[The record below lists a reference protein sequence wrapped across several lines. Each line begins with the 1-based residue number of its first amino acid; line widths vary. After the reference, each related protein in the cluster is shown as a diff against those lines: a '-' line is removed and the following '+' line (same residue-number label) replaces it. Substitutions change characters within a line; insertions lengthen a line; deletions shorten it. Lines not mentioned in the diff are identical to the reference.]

1 MPNEI
6 QKTERN
12 ADHRRFGILIRL
24 RVKRS
29 EIPFAET
36 FASLGSKKTDSTSAI
51 PGGSK
56 ADLNPEFR
64 AAQKVFK
71 KDPERTLL
79 AWARW
84 QEDDGEYGEARQKYR
99 ELLIA
104 YPDNIDA
111 QLGLARIELACG
123 RVQQAEDILLE
134 VAKQRPTNAPVR
146 LELGRLYTQQEDW
159 PKAIASFED
168 ASAIDPEN
176 QVCRYELGV
185 VFTRVHRY
193 DQALSHL
200 TYAVGESAA
209 NYNIGYVL
217 HEQGNDTEAVEWF
230 QNAIQSHP
238 DPRTTEMTNA
248 ILAQI
253 SPQNSR
259 NRNASPAYPSAYPS
273 DEFLARRAK
282 QSAMDQFEPA
292 SFEQPVI
299 QGAASYHT
307 KQDNQQL
314 PSVSSVAN
322 SQEYAQPST
331 LLPPVNQ
338 QAAVYGNA
346 NQPVFG
352 PPPSNATSAAGPFK
366 TVSHTTSHESAPQPT
381 ASGNKPPQWHGASRA
396 ALTVELPP
404 ATDATS
410 GQWRSR

>member
-1 MPNEI
+1 MKLNQLNAMLIIAGLGFSSGCASSGLKMP
-6 QKTERN
+6 
-12 ADHRRFGILIRL
+12 FGD
-24 RVKRS
+24 
-29 EIPFAET
+29 T
-36 FASLGSKKTDSTSAI
+36 FASLGAKKTDSTSAI
-51 PGGSK
+51 PGGTK
-56 ADLNPEFR
+56 ADLSPEFR

-84 QEDDGEYGEARQKYR
+84 QEDVGEYGEARQKYR

-123 RVQQAEDILLE
+123 RIQQSEDILLE
-134 VAKQRPTNAPVR
+134 VAQNRPKNAQVR
-146 LELGRLYTQQEDW
+146 LELGRLYTQQEEW
-159 PKAIASFED
+159 PKAIAAFED

-185 VFTRVHRY
+185 VFARVHRY

-217 HEQGNDTEAVEWF
+217 HEQGSDTEAVEWF
-230 QNAIQSHP
+230 QNALQSHP
-238 DPRTTEMTNA
+238 DPRTTEMTNV
-248 ILAQI
+248 ILAKI
-253 SPQNSR
+253 SPQNAG
-259 NRNASPAYPSAYPS
+259 NRNNPATYPSANPS
-273 DEFLARRAK
+273 DEFLARRVK

-299 QGAASYHT
+299 RGAAAYNS
-307 KQDNQQL
+307 QQNNQQL

-322 SQEYAQPST
+322 SQEITEPST
-331 LLPPVNQ
+331 LLPPVDQ
-338 QAAVYGNA
+338 QAAVYGSGKSSA
-346 NQPVFG
+346 MRSLPPVT
-352 PPPSNATSAAGPFK
+352 TSAAGPFR
-366 TVSHTTSHESAPQPT
+366 TVSHTQSQEPAVQQST
-381 ASGNKPPQWHGASRA
+381 SGNKPPQWRGTSRPSS
-396 ALTVELPP
+396 TVDLPP
-404 ATDATS
+404 ASEARP

>member
-1 MPNEI
+1 MKFNKLNAMLIIAGLGFSSGCASSGLKMPF
-6 QKTERN
+6 R
-12 ADHRRFGILIRL
+12 
-24 RVKRS
+24 
-29 EIPFAET
+29 ET
-36 FASLGSKKTDSTSAI
+36 FASLGAKKTDSTSAI

-56 ADLNPEFR
+56 ADLSPEFR
-64 AAQKVFK
+64 AAQKVFR

-79 AWARW
+79 AWALW
-84 QEDDGEYGEARQKYR
+84 QEDVGEYGEARQKYR

-104 YPDNIDA
+104 YPDNIEA

-123 RVQQAEDILLE
+123 RIQQSEDILLE
-134 VAKQRPTNAPVR
+134 VAQKRPTNAQVR
-146 LELGRLYTQQEDW
+146 LELGRLYTQQEEW
-159 PKAIASFED
+159 PKAIAAFED

-185 VFTRVHRY
+185 VFARVHRY

-217 HEQGNDTEAVEWF
+217 HEQGDNSEAVEWF
-230 QNAIQSHP
+230 QNALQSHP

-259 NRNASPAYPSAYPS
+259 NRNNAPSYPSANPS

-299 QGAASYHT
+299 QGAAASNS
-307 KQDNQQL
+307 QQNNQQL

-322 SQEYAQPST
+322 SQEYTWPST
-331 LLPPVNQ
+331 LLPPIDK
-338 QAAVYGNA
+338 QATVHGIA
-346 NQPVFG
+346 NSSAFRPL
-352 PPPSNATSAAGPFK
+352 PSASTSAASPLK
-366 TVSHTTSHESAPQPT
+366 TVSHTQTQEPAVQKS
-381 ASGNKPPQWHGASRA
+381 ASGNKPPQWRGTSRPSS
-396 ALTVELPP
+396 TVDLPP
-404 ATDATS
+404 ATDATP

>member
-1 MPNEI
+1 MKFNQLNAMLIIAGLGFSSGCASSGLKMP
-6 QKTERN
+6 
-12 ADHRRFGILIRL
+12 FGD
-24 RVKRS
+24 
-29 EIPFAET
+29 T
-36 FASLGSKKTDSTSAI
+36 FASLGAKKTDSTSAI
-51 PGGSK
+51 PRGTK
-56 ADLNPEFR
+56 ADLSPEFR

-84 QEDDGEYGEARQKYR
+84 QEDVGEYGEARQKYR

-123 RVQQAEDILLE
+123 RIQQSEDILLE
-134 VAKQRPTNAPVR
+134 VAQNRPKNAQVR
-146 LELGRLYTQQEDW
+146 LELGRLYTQQEEW
-159 PKAIASFED
+159 PKAIAAFED

-185 VFTRVHRY
+185 VFARVHRY

-230 QNAIQSHP
+230 QNALQSHP
-238 DPRTTEMTNA
+238 DPRTTEMTNV

-253 SPQNSR
+253 SPQNSG
-259 NRNASPAYPSAYPS
+259 NRNNPPTYPSANPS

-299 QGAASYHT
+299 RGAAAYNSH
-307 KQDNQQL
+307 QNNEQL

-322 SQEYAQPST
+322 SQEYTEPST
-331 LLPPVNQ
+331 LLPPVDQ
-338 QAAVYGNA
+338 QAAVYGSGNSSTFRPLP
-346 NQPVFG
+346 PVT
-352 PPPSNATSAAGPFK
+352 TSAAGPFR
-366 TVSHTTSHESAPQPT
+366 TVSHTQSQEPAVQQS
-381 ASGNKPPQWHGASRA
+381 ASGNKPPQWRGTSRPSS
-396 ALTVELPP
+396 TVDLPP
-404 ATDATS
+404 ANDARP

>member
-1 MPNEI
+1 MKFNKLNAMLIIAGLGFSSGCASSGLKMP
-6 QKTERN
+6 
-12 ADHRRFGILIRL
+12 FG
-24 RVKRS
+24 
-29 EIPFAET
+29 ET
-36 FASLGSKKTDSTSAI
+36 FASLGTKKSDTASAI

-56 ADLNPEFR
+56 ADLSPEFR

-84 QEDDGEYGEARQKYR
+84 QEDVGEYGEAREKYR

-134 VAKQRPTNAPVR
+134 VAKKRPANAPVR
-146 LELGRLYTQQEDW
+146 LELGRLYTKQEEW

-185 VFTRVHRY
+185 VFARVHRY

-217 HEQGNDTEAVEWF
+217 YEQGNDNEAAEWF
-230 QNAIQSHP
+230 QNALQSHP
-238 DPRTTEMTNA
+238 DPRTTEMTNT

-259 NRNASPAYPSAYPS
+259 NRNNNPAYPSANPS

-299 QGAASYHT
+299 RGAANCNM
-307 KQDNQQL
+307 QQNDQQL
-314 PSVSSVAN
+314 PSVSSVAK
-322 SQEYAQPST
+322 SHAYAEPST
-331 LLPPVNQ
+331 LLLPVNQ
-338 QAAVYGNA
+338 QAAVYGTA
-346 NQPVFG
+346 EQPAFRSSL
-352 PPPSNATSAAGPFK
+352 PAATSAASPFR
-366 TVSHTTSHESAPQPT
+366 TVSHTTSQEPTAQPT
-381 ASGNKPPQWHGASRA
+381 ASGNKLPQWRGTARLSSP
-396 ALTVELPP
+396 VDLPP
-404 ATDATS
+404 ATDATP

>member
-1 MPNEI
+1 MKFNKLNAMLIIAGLGFSSGCASSGLKMP
-6 QKTERN
+6 
-12 ADHRRFGILIRL
+12 FGD
-24 RVKRS
+24 
-29 EIPFAET
+29 T
-36 FASLGSKKTDSTSAI
+36 FASLGAKKADSTSAI

-56 ADLNPEFR
+56 EDLSPEFR

-84 QEDDGEYGEARQKYR
+84 QEDVGEYGEARQKYR

-123 RVQQAEDILLE
+123 RVQQSEDILLE
-134 VAKQRPTNAPVR
+134 VAQKRPTNAQVR
-146 LELGRLYTQQEDW
+146 LELGRLYTQQEKW
-159 PKAIASFED
+159 PKAIAAFED

-185 VFTRVHRY
+185 VFARVHRY

-217 HEQGNDTEAVEWF
+217 QEQGNNTEAVEWF
-230 QNAIQSHP
+230 QNALQSHP
-238 DPRTTEMTNA
+238 DPRTTELTNA
-248 ILAQI
+248 ILAKI

-259 NRNASPAYPSAYPS
+259 SRNNAPAYPSATPS

-282 QSAMDQFEPA
+282 QSAMDQYEPA

-299 QGAASYHT
+299 QGAATYNSL
-307 KQDNQQL
+307 QNRQPL
-314 PSVSSVAN
+314 PSISNVASSK
-322 SQEYAQPST
+322 EYTEPST

-338 QAAVYGNA
+338 QVAVFGNA
-346 NQPVFG
+346 NPPAFHSLPPV
-352 PPPSNATSAAGPFK
+352 STSPAGPFR
-366 TVSHTTSHESAPQPT
+366 TVSYATPQEPAVEQVT
-381 ASGNKPPQWHGASRA
+381 SGNKPPQWRGTSRPASS
-396 ALTVELPP
+396 VDLPP
-404 ATDATS
+404 ATDATQ
-410 GQWRSR
+410 GKWRSR

>member
-1 MPNEI
+1 MKFNQLNAMLIIAGLGFSSGCASSGLKMP
-6 QKTERN
+6 
-12 ADHRRFGILIRL
+12 FGD
-24 RVKRS
+24 
-29 EIPFAET
+29 T
-36 FASLGSKKTDSTSAI
+36 FASLGAKKTDSTSAI
-51 PGGSK
+51 PRGTK
-56 ADLNPEFR
+56 ADLSPEFR

-84 QEDDGEYGEARQKYR
+84 QEDVGEYGEARQKYR

-123 RVQQAEDILLE
+123 RIQQSEDILLE
-134 VAKQRPTNAPVR
+134 VAQNRPKNAQVR
-146 LELGRLYTQQEDW
+146 LELGRLYTQQEEW
-159 PKAIASFED
+159 PKAIAAFED

-185 VFTRVHRY
+185 VFARVHRY

-230 QNAIQSHP
+230 QNALQSHP
-238 DPRTTEMTNA
+238 DPRTTEMTNV

-253 SPQNSR
+253 SPQNSG
-259 NRNASPAYPSAYPS
+259 NRNNPPTYPSANPS

-299 QGAASYHT
+299 RGAAAYNS
-307 KQDNQQL
+307 QQNNLQL

-322 SQEYAQPST
+322 SQEYTVPST
-331 LLPPVNQ
+331 VLPPVDQ
-338 QAAVYGNA
+338 QAAVYGSGNSSTFRPLP
-346 NQPVFG
+346 PVT
-352 PPPSNATSAAGPFK
+352 TSATGPFR
-366 TVSHTTSHESAPQPT
+366 TVSHTQSQEPVVQQS
-381 ASGNKPPQWHGASRA
+381 ASGNKPPQWRGTSRPSS
-396 ALTVELPP
+396 TVDLPP
-404 ATDATS
+404 ANDARP

>member
-1 MPNEI
+1 M
-6 QKTERN
+6 KLKKLN
-12 ADHRRFGILIRL
+12 AMLIMAGL
-24 RVKRS
+24 GFSSGCASTGFK
-29 EIPFAET
+29 IPFAET
-36 FASLGSKKTDSTSAI
+36 FASLGAKKADSTSAI
-51 PGGSK
+51 PSGSK
-56 ADLNPEFR
+56 EDLSPEFR

-84 QEDDGEYGEARQKYR
+84 QEDIGEYGEARQKYR

-123 RVQQAEDILLE
+123 RIQQSEDILLE
-134 VAKQRPTNAPVR
+134 VAQNRPTNAQVR
-146 LELGRLYTQQEDW
+146 LELGRLYTQQEEW
-159 PKAIASFED
+159 PKAIAAFED

-185 VFTRVHRY
+185 VFARVHRY

-217 HEQGNDTEAVEWF
+217 HEQGNNTEAVEWF
-230 QNAIQSHP
+230 QNALQSHP
-238 DPRTTEMTNA
+238 DPRTTELTNA

-259 NRNASPAYPSAYPS
+259 NRNNAPAYPSADPS

-282 QSAMDQFEPA
+282 QSAMDQFQPA
-292 SFEQPVI
+292 SFEPPVI
-299 QGAASYHT
+299 QGAATFRSR
-307 KQDNQQL
+307 QNDQPL
-314 PSVSSVAN
+314 SSVSSVA
-322 SQEYAQPST
+322 SAQEYTEPSA

-338 QAAVYGNA
+338 QAAFHGNA
-346 NQPVFG
+346 NPPAFRSLPPV
-352 PPPSNATSAAGPFK
+352 STSAAGPFR
-366 TVSHTTSHESAPQPT
+366 TVSHAT
-381 ASGNKPPQWHGASRA
+381 AQEPAAQQLTSGNKPPQWRGTSRSSS
-396 ALTVELPP
+396 TVDLPP
-404 ATDATS
+404 ATDATP

>member
-1 MPNEI
+1 MKFNKLHAMLIIAGLGFSSGCASTGLKMP
-6 QKTERN
+6 
-12 ADHRRFGILIRL
+12 FG
-24 RVKRS
+24 
-29 EIPFAET
+29 ET
-36 FASLGSKKTDSTSAI
+36 FASLGAKKTDSTSAI
-51 PGGSK
+51 PSGSK
-56 ADLNPEFR
+56 ADLSPEFR
-64 AAQKVFK
+64 EAQKVFK

-84 QEDDGEYGEARQKYR
+84 QEDVGEYGEARQKYR

-123 RVQQAEDILLE
+123 RIQQSEDILLE
-134 VAKQRPTNAPVR
+134 VAQKRPTNAQVR
-146 LELGRLYTQQEDW
+146 LELGRLYTQQEEW
-159 PKAIASFED
+159 PKAIAAFED

-185 VFTRVHRY
+185 VFARVHRY

-217 HEQGNDTEAVEWF
+217 HEQGNNTEAVEWF
-230 QNAIQSHP
+230 QNALQSHP
-238 DPRTTEMTNA
+238 DPRTTEMTNT
-248 ILAQI
+248 ILAKI
-253 SPQNSR
+253 SPQNSG
-259 NRNASPAYPSAYPS
+259 NRNNAPAYPSANPS

-299 QGAASYHT
+299 QGAATCSPR
-307 KQDNQQL
+307 QNDQPL
-314 PSVSSVAN
+314 PLVSSVAS
-322 SQEYAQPST
+322 SQQYTEPST

-346 NQPVFG
+346 TPPAFKSLRPV
-352 PPPSNATSAAGPFK
+352 STSPTGQFR
-366 TVSHTTSHESAPQPT
+366 TVSHATAQEPAAQQV
-381 ASGNKPPQWHGASRA
+381 ASGNKPPQWRGRSHPSS
-396 ALTVELPP
+396 TVDLPP
-404 ATDATS
+404 AAEATP